1 MIRMAAG
8 RLGSERI
15 QVAPSCSL
23 LHIPVDLEA
32 EHQLDP
38 GLRTWLAFAR
48 QKLDETVLLARAAT
62 EDSPELEEELAE
74 DRAVLA
80 RRHRDRR
87 ACDPAVRGRTA
98 AVRPEM
104 FERCSPFPVRREKQT
119 VLRSEERRVGQE
131 C

>member
-1 MIRMAAG
+1 MAVG

-32 EHQLDP
+32 ERQLDP
-38 GLRTWLAFAR
+38 EIKTWLAFAR

-62 EDSPELEEELAE
+62 EDSNELEERLAE
-74 DRAVLA
+74 NRTILA
-80 RRHRDRR
+80 QRHRDRR
-87 ACDPAVRGRTA
+87 ACDPAVRDRTA

-104 FERCSPFPVRREKQT
+104 FERSSPGRHFRDSAANRSRRKLVE
-119 VLRSEERRVGQE
+119 LRAQ
-131 C
+131 